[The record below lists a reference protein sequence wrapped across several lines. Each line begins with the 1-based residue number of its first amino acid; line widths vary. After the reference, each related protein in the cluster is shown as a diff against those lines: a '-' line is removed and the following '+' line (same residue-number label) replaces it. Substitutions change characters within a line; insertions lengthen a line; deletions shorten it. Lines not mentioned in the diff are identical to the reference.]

1 MLSIETLDNFGA
13 KTSEGL
19 KRCFGNEEFYL
30 KLVKALPEEASFEE
44 LKVALAKNDLKS
56 AFEHAHALK
65 GVLANL
71 SMTPL
76 SRPMEEIT
84 EHLREMEEMD
94 YTPLLNE
101 IMAKRE
107 ELKALIDEQ

>member
-30 KLVKALPEEASFEE
+30 KLVSVLPDEPNFDD
-44 LKVALAKNDLKS
+44 LKDALAKNDLKA
-56 AFEHAHALK
+56 AFEYAHALK
-65 GVLANL
+65 GVAANL

-76 SRPMEEIT
+76 SRPVEEIT

-94 YTPLLNE
+94 YSPLLAE
-101 IMAKRE
+101 IMEKRE
-107 ELKALIDEQ
+107 ELRALINE